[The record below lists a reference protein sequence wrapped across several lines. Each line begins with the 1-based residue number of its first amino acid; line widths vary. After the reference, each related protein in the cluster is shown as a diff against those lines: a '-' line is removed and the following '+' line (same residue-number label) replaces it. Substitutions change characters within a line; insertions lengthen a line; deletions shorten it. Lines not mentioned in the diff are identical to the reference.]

1 MDLNKIIQRARSV
14 LVSPKTQWPII
25 AAEPATTADLYR
37 DYIAVLAAI
46 PPICHFIKVSILGY
60 AWHGFQVYRLG
71 VGAGLTAALVEYGAA
86 LLAVYVLAIIIES
99 LAPNFAGQPDR
110 IQALKLAGYSY
121 TASWVAGFA
130 YILPGLY
137 ALVALAG
144 AIYSGYLLYLG
155 IPATMKVTPERAA
168 GYTAVTIIIAIV
180 LGWVIALIAGGITG
194 VSLMDT
200 W

>member
-1 MDLNKIIQRARSV
+1 MDLNKVIQRARSV
-14 LVSPKTQWPII
+14 LVSPRTEWPVI

-46 PPICHFIKVSILGY
+46 APICHFIKVSILGY
-60 AWHGFQVYRLG
+60 AWHGFRVYRLG
-71 VGAGLTAALVEYGAA
+71 LGAGLTAAVIEYGAA
-86 LLAVYVLAIIIES
+86 LLAVYILAIIIES
-99 LAPNFAGQPDR
+99 LAPNFAGQPNR
-110 IQALKLAGYSY
+110 IQALKLAAYSY

-130 YILPGLY
+130 HILPGLY

-155 IPATMKVTPERAA
+155 IPVTMKVTPERAG

-180 LGWVIALIAGGITG
+180 LGWIIALITGGITG
-194 VSLMDT
+194 VSLSDT